1 MELLTSITEEENS
14 EKFFYQ
20 RGVSL
25 DIPLSVL
32 KGLHKSLIQSI
43 RKEKY

>member
-1 MELLTSITEEENS
+1 MELLTSTIAEAGS

-32 KGLHKSLIQSI
+32 KGLHKRLIQSI
-43 RKEKY
+43 KKRKN

>member
-1 MELLTSITEEENS
+1 MELLTSIIVGENS
-14 EKFFYQ
+14 KKFFYQ

-32 KGLHKSLIQSI
+32 KGLHKRLNQSI
-43 RKEKY
+43 KKRKN